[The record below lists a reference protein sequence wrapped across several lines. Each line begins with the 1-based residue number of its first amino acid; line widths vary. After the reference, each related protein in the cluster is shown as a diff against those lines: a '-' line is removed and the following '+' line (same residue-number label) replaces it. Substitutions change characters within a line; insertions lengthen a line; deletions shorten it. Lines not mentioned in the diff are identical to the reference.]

1 MKIGDKIKFD
11 YLKEQ
16 LKDNSAGWDNVLV
29 DYSATSESYTGTVV
43 EVRDIIQHPV
53 SKETIRRNNIKGSRS
68 RSLVTLELE
77 DGQIKG
83 FYDGRMVGTQVLP
96 KTKMGLFRKL
106 ASALAK

>member
-77 DGQIKG
+77 DGEIKG
-83 FYDGRMVGTQVLP
+83 VYDGRMVGTQVLP

>member
-43 EVRDIIQHPV
+43 EV
-53 SKETIRRNNIKGSRS
+53 
-68 RSLVTLELE
+68 
-77 DGQIKG
+77 
-83 FYDGRMVGTQVLP
+83 
-96 KTKMGLFRKL
+96 
-106 ASALAK
+106 